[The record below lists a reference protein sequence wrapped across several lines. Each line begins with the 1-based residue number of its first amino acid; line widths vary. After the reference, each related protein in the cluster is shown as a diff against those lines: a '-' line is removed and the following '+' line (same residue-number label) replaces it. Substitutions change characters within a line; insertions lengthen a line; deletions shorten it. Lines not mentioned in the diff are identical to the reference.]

1 MKRTFYIFVTIALFL
16 GSPLFSQS
24 QIKDL
29 MSEVRT
35 RNAREATFGLSY
47 ADIEGSPYYSDEF
60 IVGKVY
66 LKSGISANI
75 PLRYNLYTDEVEFMR
90 EGKVLDLIKDDVN
103 YIEQGE
109 EVIIQENSSYFF
121 SQESG
126 KFSLYIKKAVR
137 FKESTPA
144 GGYIDPQPAKFEPD
158 TDEYYLKE
166 ENKPAREI
174 KNKKTLQEMLGEN
187 EAALDFI
194 KKSRTKVS
202 RAEDL
207 LELVIF
213 LNSQ

>member
-1 MKRTFYIFVTIALFL
+1 MKKSIYIYVAIALFW
-16 GSPLFSQS
+16 GSPLYSQS
-24 QIKDL
+24 QIKEL

-47 ADIEGSPYYSDEF
+47 EDIEGSPYYSEEF

-66 LKSGISANI
+66 LESGISADV
-75 PLRYNLYTDEVEFMR
+75 PLRYNLYTDEVEFMQD
-90 EGKVLDLIKDDVN
+90 GKVLDLIKDNVK

-109 EVIIQENSSYFF
+109 DVIIQDNSTYFF

-126 KFSLYIKKAVR
+126 KFSLYIKKVVR
-137 FKESTPA
+137 FKDKTPA
-144 GGYIDPQPAKFEPD
+144 GGYIDPEPAKFILE
-158 TDEYYLKE
+158 TDKYFLKE
-166 ENKPAREI
+166 ENKPAEEI
-174 KNKKTLQEMLGEN
+174 RTKRALQEMLSEN

-194 KKSRTKVS
+194 KKSRTKVN

-207 LELVIF
+207 LELVKF